1 MLALLSASNGLVM
14 SPGATTMRAPQ
25 HAVSTLSMEAT
36 GPVCIVT
43 GGSRGLGREIVLAY
57 ARVGADVVIASRKA
71 ENCEALA
78 AEVENET
85 GQKALAVGCH
95 VGDWDACD
103 ALAARALVHFGKVDV
118 LVNNA
123 GMSPVYGDILEVTEA
138 LWDKVIDVN
147 LKGAFRLTAVLG
159 SAMRDAGGGSIINV
173 SSTAA
178 VQSSPG
184 EIPYGAAKSGL
195 NNLTK
200 GFARTFAPN
209 VRVNCIMP
217 GAFLTDISK
226 AWPEAMHQAMARM
239 IPLARGGQPDE
250 VVGAAL
256 YLASSASSYTT
267 GSIIKIDGGAAYGM
281 S

>member
-1 MLALLSASNGLVM
+1 MVQDPTSQFRLDGKV
-14 SPGATTMRAPQ
+14 
-25 HAVSTLSMEAT
+25 AV
-36 GPVCIVT
+36 VT

-57 ARVGADVVIASRKA
+57 ARVGADIVIASRKA

-103 ALAARALVHFGKVDV
+103 ALAARALDHFGKVDV

-217 GAFLTDISK
+217 GPFMTDISK
-226 AWPEAMHQAMARM
+226 AWTPAMVEGLGKM
-239 IPLARGGQPDE
+239 IPLGRGGEPDE
-250 VVGAAL
+250 IVGAAL
-256 YLASSASSYTT
+256 YFASDASKFTT
-267 GSIIKIDGGAAYGM
+267 GAILKLDGGAVYGN
-281 S
+281 